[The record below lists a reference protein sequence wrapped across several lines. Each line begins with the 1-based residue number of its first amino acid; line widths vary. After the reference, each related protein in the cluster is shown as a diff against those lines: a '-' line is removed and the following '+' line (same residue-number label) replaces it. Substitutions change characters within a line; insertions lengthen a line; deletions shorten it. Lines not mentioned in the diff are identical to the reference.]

1 MMDIGYGL
9 RFHVEV
15 GKIKFGG
22 LQMKLQRALLLALVP
37 AMAAQLACE
46 RKPRL
51 DNDKAKL
58 SYAIGQNIAQ
68 SIKGQGLDL
77 DAKTVGYSLS
87 QGLKGEKPEMT
98 PEEQQK
104 AIQALQQQAQAKAM
118 AEAEANKGVA
128 AEFLAKNK
136 EKEGVKTTASGLQ
149 FKVIKQGK
157 GRKPGLKDKVVVHY
171 TGTLVNG
178 TQFDSSRGRPEPAEF
193 PVNGIIKGWQE
204 ALQLMPE
211 GSQYQLFIP
220 PELAYGPAA
229 QPGIPPFSV
238 LIFDVELIKVK

>member
-1 MMDIGYGL
+1 
-9 RFHVEV
+9 
-15 GKIKFGG
+15 
-22 LQMKLQRALLLALVP
+22 MKVQQILVLGLVP
-37 AMAAQLACE
+37 ALAVVVGCE

-68 SIKGQGLDL
+68 SIKGQNLDL
-77 DAKTVGYSLS
+77 DSKVVGYSLT

-118 AEAEANKGVA
+118 AEAEGNKGVA
-128 AEFLAKNK
+128 TEFLAKNK
-136 EKEGVKTTASGLQ
+136 AKDGVKTTASGLQ
-149 FKVIKQGK
+149 YEVVKMGK
-157 GRKPGLKDKVVVHY
+157 GKKPGLKDKVVVHY
-171 TGTLVNG
+171 TGTLING
-178 TQFDSSRGRPEPAEF
+178 QKFDSSRDRPEPAEF
-193 PVNGIIKGWQE
+193 PVGGIIKGWQE

-211 GSQYQLFIP
+211 GSQFKLYIP
-220 PELAYGPAA
+220 PELAYGPSA